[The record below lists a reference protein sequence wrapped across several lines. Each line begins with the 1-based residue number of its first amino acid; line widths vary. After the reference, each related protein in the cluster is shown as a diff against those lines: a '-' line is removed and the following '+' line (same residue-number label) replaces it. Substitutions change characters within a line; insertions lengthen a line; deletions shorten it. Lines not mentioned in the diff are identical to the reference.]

1 MVLESRVKDGGPVLF
16 EVDDAHVR
24 PMTRGGRAG
33 GAIVASP
40 ADGR

>member
-1 MVLESRVKDGGPVLF
+1 MVLESRVKDGGPVLV

-24 PMTRGGRAG
+24 AVTRGGE
-33 GAIVASP
+33 SS